1 MSGVTLS
8 SELQALHEQPGLSLA
23 QLAQLMRNAVAASF
37 LPAAVRE
44 TAMAAMTTAPEP
56 TRSDT

>member
-8 SELQALHEQPGLSLA
+8 SELQALHEHPGLSLA

-37 LPAAVRE
+37 LPTAVRD
-44 TAMAAMTTAPEP
+44 AALAAMTAASPN
-56 TRSDT
+56 RLDS